1 LAAPMASLIG
11 GNVII
16 GGTLGTS
23 SRHPCVPLHP
33 GWESLP
39 QTIKHYL
46 HDINNFATP
55 NSQETLQ
62 PFQMLKY
69 PANAIILCLLDHII
83 I

>member
-33 GWESLP
+33 GWESRALP
-39 QTIKHYL
+39 FWEMALVFHYYLGIFGLNIYLDLKSKQIKYK
-46 HDINNFATP
+46 T
-55 NSQETLQ
+55 
-62 PFQMLKY
+62 
-69 PANAIILCLLDHII
+69 
-83 I
+83 